1 MRFAGDAFNDIKK
14 TGGIDPFFKVTRSN
28 PEPGWEWELGPSPQE
43 EAADAAKNA
52 AWKNIRGNRIM
63 KMNEMQVIGDS
74 TLPELYEQSVG
85 DYRRAVVNRA
95 VELQLREKMPPL
107 TAIAQ
112 AMREVPPSTYA
123 GGLPAEAA
131 FLRQYAEASRD
142 PQIRR
147 QMDLPENG
155 KDEWGILLSPV
166 DAIKQRNLQSM
177 RGRQPTKHSQEL
189 DWFPF

>member
-1 MRFAGDAFNDIKK
+1 MRFAGDAFNSIKR
-14 TGGIDPFFKVTRSN
+14 TGGIDPFFKMMRSTSD
-28 PEPGWEWELGPSPQE
+28 PGPDPGWEPGASLQE
-43 EAADAAKNA
+43 EAADAAKSV

-63 KMNEMQVIGDS
+63 KLNEMQVIGDS
-74 TLPELYEQSVG
+74 TLPELYEQAVQ
-85 DYRRAVVNRA
+85 DYRRAVASRA

-112 AMREVPPSTYA
+112 AMREVSPSNYA
-123 GGLPAEAA
+123 GGLPAEAG

-155 KDEWGILLSPV
+155 EDEWGILLSPV
-166 DAIKQRNLQSM
+166 EAIKERNRRSNPYHHLADT
-177 RGRQPTKHSQEL
+177 G
-189 DWFPF
+189 DIPF